1 MKRRK
6 PDPGRIAGDK
16 EERVR
21 PIPRPRLLV
30 TAAAAAFLAGSFAPP
45 VRGQEKP
52 GGGTVVQEQAGVTLI
67 EIPVNVIGKDGKPV
81 AGLTVQNFELY
92 DDGKKQEI
100 SGLDVIDL
108 SREMPPAEP
117 GAPEPVPASARRLWL
132 LVFDLTYNSPSALVR
147 ARDGARL
154 FVTQGMQ
161 PNDLAA
167 VGTLSVDTGWRL
179 LVNFTRDRRQLASAI
194 DTLGLT
200 ANAGR
205 ATDPLSFA
213 YTPPGPSG
221 PGGPQ
226 AIGARDADILENLR
240 DLQRMQKQANDSLAR
255 GRVTK
260 LVGSLAGIGRVLDA
274 TRGRKH
280 VLFFSE
286 GFETRLLSGHMAGGD
301 RSTSLAQS
309 QAAASEDQGTPQG
322 AGEAAAFGEIWK
334 IDSDARFGNSAT
346 REVMLGALEQFNRSD
361 AVLDA
366 IDTSGLHADGDVT
379 GAVAAGTGTDA
390 LFAMANATNGDLV
403 RNANQLGGELGKL
416 QERTALVYLLVYQPK
431 QLSKPGVFHALKVKV
446 NAPGARVLARSGYY
460 EPRPYRSLSP
470 LERVLAAG
478 DLLTGGERDNEIQAS
493 LLAAPFASQVE
504 QPQVPVLVE
513 IPGKSL
519 LAGDSGDQATVQ
531 IYVYANDASGVL
543 QDYQASEMTLDL
555 AKVRSNLEAGGLKFY
570 GTLYLPPGQYGV
582 RALVRNGTTGRSGVF
597 STSVSVPEIPG
608 GAPTVLPP
616 LFEEAPGRWLMV
628 RGNPRADAPPRPAD
642 YPFAISGES
651 FIPSALPVL
660 SGNTA
665 TPVAIV
671 AYNLGAPVAKPEP
684 LEVRAEVVGADGKS
698 RPASVAVARRSDIE
712 RGGGRKVILDFK
724 PQNLPAGRYALKVAV
739 TDPTSKKTAQAS
751 SPFEVQ

>member
-1 MKRRK
+1 MAIVL
-6 PDPGRIAGDK
+6 G
-16 EERVR
+16 V
-21 PIPRPRLLV
+21 
-30 TAAAAAFLAGSFAPP
+30 LAPLA
-45 VRGQEKP
+45 RGQEKP
-52 GGGTVVQEQAGVTLI
+52 PAGTVVQERAGVTLI

-81 AGLTVQNFELY
+81 AGLTAADFELS
-92 DDGKKQEI
+92 DDGKKQEV
-100 SGLDVIDL
+100 SGVDVIDL
-108 SREMPPAEP
+108 SHELPPAGP

-132 LVFDLTYNSPSALVR
+132 LVFDLTYNSPTALVR
-147 ARDGARL
+147 ARDGARA
-154 FVTQGMQ
+154 FVTGAMQ

-167 VGTLSVDTGWRL
+167 VGTLSVDTGWKL

-205 ATDPLSFA
+205 TTDPLSFA
-213 YTPPGPSG
+213 FTPPGPGG
-221 PGGPQ
+221 PSGPQ
-226 AIGARDADILENLR
+226 AIGLRDADILENLR

-301 RSTSLAQS
+301 KSTSLTQN

-334 IDSDARFGNSAT
+334 IDSDTRFGNSAT
-346 REVMLGALEQFNRSD
+346 REVMLASLEQFNRSD

-366 IDTSGLHADGDVT
+366 IDTSGLRAEGDVT
-379 GAVAAGTGTDA
+379 GGTAAGTGTDA

-403 RNANQLGGELGKL
+403 RNSNQLGGELGKL
-416 QERTALVYLLVYQPK
+416 QERTALVYLLIYQPK
-431 QLSKPGVFHALKVKV
+431 QLTKPGAFHALKVKV
-446 NAPGARVLARSGYY
+446 KTPGARVLARSGYY
-460 EPRPYRSLSP
+460 EPRPYQSLSP

-478 DLLTGGERDNEIQAS
+478 DLVTGGERNNEIQAS
-493 LLAAPFASQVE
+493 ILAVPFASQAE
-504 QPQVPVLVE
+504 NPQVPVLVE

-519 LAGDSGDQATVQ
+519 LGGDSGDTANVQ
-531 IYVYANDASGVL
+531 VYVYANDASGIL
-543 QDYQASEMTLDL
+543 TDYQASEMTLDL
-555 AKVRSNLEAGGLKFY
+555 SKVRSSLEAGGLKFY

-582 RALVRNGTTGRSGVF
+582 RALVRNGTTGRAGVF
-597 STSVSVPEIPG
+597 STNFSVPEIPG

-616 LFEEAPGRWLMV
+616 FFEEAPGRWLMV

-642 YPFAISGES
+642 YPFAIGGES
-651 FIPSALPVL
+651 FIPSVLPVL
-660 SGNTA
+660 SSSAAA

-671 AYNLGAPVAKPEP
+671 AYNLGAAVAKPEP

-698 RPASVAVARRSDIE
+698 RPASVTVARRSDIE

-724 PQNLPAGRYALKVAV
+724 PQGLPAGRYALKVAL